1 MEINSPHD
9 VVMELSRL
17 RSLAERGVDAVF
29 EAEKRLAECEEEL
42 DSAYARAF
50 LRHDGNTVALRE
62 QLATLDVS
70 GIRLQRDIARAELN
84 RVKLKM
90 KSVSDAMVAVSVIA
104 KQVEIMW
111 KG

>member
-1 MEINSPHD
+1 MDFSSPSD
-9 VVMELSRL
+9 VVGELSRL
-17 RSLAERGVDAVF
+17 RLLAERGVDAVF
-29 EAEKRLAECEEEL
+29 ESEKRLAECEAAL

-50 LRHDGNTVALRE
+50 LKHEGNTVALRE
-62 QLATLDVS
+62 QLATLDVVDL
-70 GIRLQRDIARAELN
+70 RLERDIARAEFN

-104 KQVEIMW
+104 KQVEMMW